1 MTILDSSNELL
12 YDKILEAEL
21 MDILGIQSMDEVT
34 IIPWRPPATPPRN
47 CSYVFLKYY
56 DSHFCEVAFDY
67 AAYEDGVYSCPLGDG
82 NWIDLPPAR
91 ILGWAY
97 PISYRK

>member
-12 YDKILEAEL
+12 YDKSREAEL

-47 CSYVFLKYY
+47 CSYVLLKYY
-56 DSHFCEVAFDY
+56 DSHLCEIAFDY
-67 AAYEDGVYSCPLGDG
+67 FTYENGVYSCPLGDG
-82 NWIDLPPAR
+82 NWIDLPSAR

>member
-12 YDKILEAEL
+12 YDKSREAEL

-34 IIPWRPPATPPRN
+34 IIPWRQPATPPRDG
-47 CSYVFLKYY
+47 SSVFLKYFDPY
-56 DSHFCEVAFDY
+56 FREISFDY
-67 AAYEDGVYSCPLGDG
+67 FAYEHGVYSHPLGDG
-82 NWIDLPPAR
+82 EWLDIAPER

-97 PISYRK
+97 PIFSRK